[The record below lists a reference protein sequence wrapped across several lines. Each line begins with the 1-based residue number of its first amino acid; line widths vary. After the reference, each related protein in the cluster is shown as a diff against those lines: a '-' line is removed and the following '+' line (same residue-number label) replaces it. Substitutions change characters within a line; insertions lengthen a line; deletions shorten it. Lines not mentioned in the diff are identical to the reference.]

1 MSAREAILSRLR
13 AAPTRAVEAP
23 SLPIPARAQQ
33 GRQAL
38 WPAFVEELERVA
50 GTAERVPA
58 AQVPAAVA
66 RYLDG
71 LGLPARGLRSA
82 DLGGYDWAGAGLD
95 LAEGSP
101 GPDTA
106 LTVVSGHAAI
116 AETGSVLVSCGPGRV
131 NSLFMATDTLV
142 LLVPASG
149 LAGSYEEA
157 FAALPRPFARAT
169 TLITGPS
176 RTADIE
182 QTLTLGAHGAVR
194 LHVVLAE

>member
-1 MSAREAILSRLR
+1 MSAREAILARLR
-13 AAPTRAVEAP
+13 ATPAVVRPAPD
-23 SLPIPARAQQ
+23 LPIPARAQL
-33 GRQAL
+33 GGQAL
-38 WPAFVEELERVA
+38 WPAFVEELQRVA

-58 AQVPAAVA
+58 AEVPAAVA

-71 LGLPARGLRSA
+71 LGLARHGLRSS
-82 DLGGYDWAGAGLD
+82 DLDGHDWRSAGLD
-95 LAEGSP
+95 LTVGTP

-131 NSLFMATDTLV
+131 NSLFVATDTLV
-142 LLVPASG
+142 LVVPASG
-149 LAGSYEEA
+149 LAASYEEA
-157 FAALPRPFARAT
+157 FASLPRPLARAT

-194 LHVVLAE
+194 LHVILAD

>member
-1 MSAREAILSRLR
+1 MSARAAILARLR
-13 AAPTRAVEAP
+13 AAPSAP
-23 SLPIPARAQQ
+23 RPAPDLPIPARAQQ

-38 WPAFVEELERVA
+38 WPAFLEELTRVA

-71 LGLPARGLRSA
+71 LGLPTRGLRSA
-82 DLGGYDWAGAGLD
+82 DLDGYDWAGAGLD
-95 LAEGSP
+95 LAEGPP

-131 NSLFMATDTLV
+131 NSLFVATDTLV
-142 LLVPASG
+142 LVVPASG
-149 LAGSYEEA
+149 LTGSYEEA

-194 LHVVLAE
+194 LHVVLAD